1 MELEFGYPHDILIG
15 TEGHCFLTLRVFE
28 DHFEVSAWV
37 KMECCLK
44 KRSKKGV
51 TMRSKR
57 RFGAI
62 RMMKHFNAFMDLLN
76 RNECEHIVCLVGQHF
91 VLVITTMLE
100 MNACHN
106 FRERP

>member
-1 MELEFGYPHDILIG
+1 MDGWNTTLLLGRPIFRGYVSFREGIHRVELEFGYPHDILIG

-62 RMMKHFNAFMDLLN
+62 RMMMHFNAFY
-76 RNECEHIVCLVGQHF
+76 GF
-91 VLVITTMLE
+91 VELK
-100 MNACHN
+100 
-106 FRERP
+106 